1 MPEDEQPPHEI
12 WHDDEALQEHFETV
26 EAKRKERNTPA
37 SERVETVPMD
47 DNELTRQYHA
57 K

>member
-1 MPEDEQPPHEI
+1 MPEDEQPPPEI
-12 WHDDEALQEHFETV
+12 WHDDEAIKEWFEV
-26 EAKRKERNTPA
+26 IEAKRKERHTPA

-47 DNELTRQYHA
+47 DNELTRQYRV